1 MRQKTALEMLKTGKN
16 IFLTGQAGA
25 GKTYILNQ
33 YIKYLRK
40 HSIKVAITASTGIA
54 ATHMNGM
61 TIHAWAGMG
70 IKDSFEDD
78 DFKRIKK
85 HHLLV
90 QRLTD
95 TQVLIV
101 DEISMLHA
109 KQVDLLDEILRII
122 RKNSQP
128 FGGVQVIFCGDF
140 FQLPPIDKT
149 GNDNKEK
156 YAFMAKAWLGADFK
170 ICYLDEQHRQ
180 TNQDEIKKYGIT
192 LNQIL
197 NQIRAQEVSTFAI
210 ETLLNTKNNHIDDTC
225 TRLYTHNANV
235 DKINQNQL
243 DDIDADEFTYEATCQ
258 GDTKLTDALKK
269 GVKAPEC
276 LTLKVGA
283 RVMYVKNDPELDVY
297 NGSIGT
303 IVDFAPLMA
312 YDFDDDIDAK
322 DDTTPKYP
330 VIRLNSGKTILAKP
344 EEWVTENNNGE
355 VLAYYSQVPLCL
367 AWAITVHK
375 SQGMTL
381 DAAEIDL
388 SRTFETG
395 QGYVA
400 LSRLRNLDGLKLLGL
415 NQRSLWLDNF
425 VFRANQRLL
434 ELGKQHEKAFLEM
447 DTKTIR
453 QQQKSFIGYD
463 DINDFQHSIKKSN
476 KIKTLSDIIDNHN
489 HHKKSKTSTINKTKE
504 LIEQG
509 LTLESI
515 AKTRS
520 LTLDT
525 IISHIRQLIQEEGH
539 HNYYHLID
547 EQQYQDMF
555 PIYKEIV
562 ERHET
567 PKAYPI
573 YQKFQKR
580 YSQQRVLLALIILD
594 SITDL
599 GHYA

>member
-1 MRQKTALEMLKTGKN
+1 
-16 IFLTGQAGA
+16 
-25 GKTYILNQ
+25 
-33 YIKYLRK
+33 
-40 HSIKVAITASTGIA
+40 
-54 ATHMNGM
+54 
-61 TIHAWAGMG
+61 
-70 IKDSFEDD
+70 
-78 DFKRIKK
+78 
-85 HHLLV
+85 
-90 QRLTD
+90 
-95 TQVLIV
+95 
-101 DEISMLHA
+101 
-109 KQVDLLDEILRII
+109 
-122 RKNSQP
+122 
-128 FGGVQVIFCGDF
+128 
-140 FQLPPIDKT
+140 
-149 GNDNKEK
+149 
-156 YAFMAKAWLGADFK
+156 
-170 ICYLDEQHRQ
+170 
-180 TNQDEIKKYGIT
+180 
-192 LNQIL
+192 
-197 NQIRAQEVSTFAI
+197 
-210 ETLLNTKNNHIDDTC
+210 
-225 TRLYTHNANV
+225 
-235 DKINQNQL
+235 
-243 DDIDADEFTYEATCQ
+243 
-258 GDTKLTDALKK
+258 
-269 GVKAPEC
+269 
-276 LTLKVGA
+276 
-283 RVMYVKNDPELDVY
+283 MYVKNDPELDVY

-400 LSRLRNLDGLKLLGL
+400 LSRLRSLDGLKLLGL

-447 DTKTIR
+447 DTKTIK

-504 LIEQG
+504 LIKQG

-525 IISHIRQLIQEEGH
+525 IISHIRQLIQEEGY

-547 EQQYQDMF
+547 GQQYQDMF

-573 YQKFQKR
+573 YQKLQKR

-594 SITDL
+594 DITDL